1 MKKKLYI
8 VLSICAI
15 ICSSCEDW
23 LTQEDST
30 AMDVNDVYSSVEN
43 ISSVVANLYSRLS
56 FPQEFGGTGNDTSLK
71 DIARWDECSQGGVY
85 WNAADNVN
93 RGYRAYYDYKLIR
106 EINIHIRELSNTATN
121 ISAEQQKYFLAEA
134 RFLRAMVYFRMV
146 TSMGGVPIIEEVFD
160 YTENTIEL
168 ARPRNMEAEVYDYIA
183 SEVDAIVGDLGAAS
197 ADIKSRATSGAA
209 LALKCRAMLYAGS
222 LAYNYDKSAAKGLN
236 LPSGATGI
244 PKARANEYF
253 QKCIDAYK
261 ALQGLGYSLYKV
273 DSNLAANYTN
283 LFQTSKGN
291 PEVIFCRDYDGAIFK
306 NSYTTKTICAAMAPA
321 LKTGCELNPTLNQ
334 VDAYERLST
343 KNIEPINPYKG
354 EAPAE
359 PERME
364 VLSSSYDYKVYDN
377 PEDIFEGRDPRLAG
391 SILTPGSSFRDTKL
405 DFQAGLAIKNADGTY
420 NFRHID
426 GMENLLTDANVYEG
440 QRITGAEG
448 PHFTTGYYSHTGF
461 LIRKF
466 VDVTAGSEAEG
477 NSKVPYIVFRFG
489 EVVLNAAEAAYC
501 LSQNGMASY
510 EGQDMRSLALE
521 LINEIRERAGGT
533 SFRLSADELDMDRI
547 MNERRVELAYEDHRY
562 NDLKRWRIADEV
574 WRYDNTNETSVLKAL
589 WPYKIYA
596 PSDADNG
603 KWIYR
608 RVLVDRRGAFD
619 FHRKP
624 LNFDNTMY
632 YATYPQTPGNP
643 YIEKNPNH

>member
-8 VLSICAI
+8 TLMACAFF
-15 ICSSCEDW
+15 CSSCEDW

-30 AMDVNDVYSSVEN
+30 AMNIGDVYSSVEN
-43 ISSVVANLYSRLS
+43 ISSVAANLYSRLN
-56 FPQEFGGTGNDTSLK
+56 FAQEFGGTGNDTGLM
-71 DIARWDECSQGGVY
+71 DIARWDECTQGSVY
-85 WNAADNVN
+85 WNLADNVN

-106 EINIHIRELSNTATN
+106 EINIHIRELTN
-121 ISAEQQKYFLAEA
+121 SAFNIAAEQQKYFVAEA

-146 TSMGGVPIIEEVFD
+146 TSMGGVPIIEDVFD

-168 ARPRNMEAEVYDYIA
+168 ARPRNTEAEVYDYIA
-183 SEVDAIVGDLGAAS
+183 SEVDAIVGDLGVAS
-197 ADIKSRATSGAA
+197 VDLKSRATSGAA

-222 LAYNYDKSAAKGLN
+222 LAYNYDKSATKGLN

-244 PKARANEYF
+244 PKNRANDYF
-253 QKCIDAYK
+253 EKCIDAYN
-261 ALQGLGYSLYKV
+261 ALKGLNYSLYKV
-273 DSNLAANYTN
+273 NSDLATNYTN
-283 LFQTSKGN
+283 LFQTGKGN
-291 PEVIFCRDYDGAIFK
+291 PEVIFCREYDGVNFK

-334 VDAYERLST
+334 VDAYECLST
-343 KNIEPINPYKG
+343 KTVEPFNPYEG
-354 EAPAE
+354 EVPAE

-364 VLSSSYDYKVYDN
+364 SLSSSYRYKVYDN
-377 PEDIFEGRDPRLAG
+377 PEDIFADRDPRLAG

-420 NFRHID
+420 SFKHIN
-426 GMENLLTDANVYEG
+426 GMENLLTDANYYEG

-461 LIRKF
+461 LMRKF
-466 VDVTAGSEAEG
+466 VDITAGSEAEG
-477 NSKVPYIVFRFG
+477 NSKVPYIIFRFG
-489 EVVLNAAEAAYC
+489 EAVLNAAEAAYC
-501 LSQNGMASY
+501 LSQNGEASY
-510 EGQDMRSLALE
+510 SGKDTRSLALE
-521 LINEIRERAGGT
+521 LINEIRERAGGA
-533 SFRLSADELDMDRI
+533 SFRLTADELDMNRI

-562 NDLKRWRIADEV
+562 YDLKRWRIADEV
-574 WRYDNTNETSVLKAL
+574 WRYDNTNQTAVLKAL

-596 PSDADNG
+596 PGDADNG

-608 RVLVDRRGAFD
+608 KVFVDRRGALD

-624 LNFDNTMY
+624 VNFDNTMF

>member
-8 VLSICAI
+8 LLAACALSF
-15 ICSSCEDW
+15 SSCEDW

-30 AMDVNDVYSSVEN
+30 AMGNGDVYSSVEN
-43 ISSVVANLYSRLS
+43 ISSVVANLYSRLN
-56 FPQEFGGTGNDTSLK
+56 FPQEFGGTGSGSGLMDV
-71 DIARWDECSQGGVY
+71 ARWDECTQGSSY
-85 WNAADNVN
+85 WDQANNVN
-93 RGYRAYYDYKLIR
+93 RDYRNYYDYTLVR
-106 EINIHIRELSNTATN
+106 EINIHIRELTNSVSN
-121 ISAEQQKYFLAEA
+121 ISADQQNYFLAEA

-168 ARPRNMEAEVYDYIA
+168 ARPRNTEAEVYDYIA
-183 SEVDAIVGDLGAAS
+183 SEVDAIVGALGAVS
-197 ADIKSRATSGAA
+197 ANVKSRATRGAA

-244 PKARANEYF
+244 PKDRANGYF

-261 ALQGLGYSLYKV
+261 ALGELGYSLYQV
-273 DSNLAANYTN
+273 DTNPATNYVN

-291 PEVIFCRDYDGAIFK
+291 PEVIFCRDYDGVNFK
-306 NSYTTKTICAAMAPA
+306 NTYTTKTICAEMAPA

-334 VDAYERLST
+334 VDAYERMST
-343 KNIEPINPYKG
+343 KTIEPINPYAG

-364 VLSSSYDYKVYDN
+364 ILSSAYRYKVYNN
-377 PEDIFEGRDPRLAG
+377 PEDIFADRDPRLAG
-391 SILTPGSSFRDTKL
+391 SIITPGSSFRDTKL
-405 DFQAGLAIKNADGTY
+405 DFQAGLALKNADGTY
-420 NFRHID
+420 SFRHID
-426 GMENLLTDANVYEG
+426 GMENLLTDANYYQG

-461 LIRKF
+461 LMRKF
-466 VDVTAGSEAEG
+466 VDITAGSEAEG
-477 NSKVPYIVFRFG
+477 NSKVPYIIFRYG
-489 EVVLNAAEAAYC
+489 EAVLNAAEAAYC
-501 LSQNGMASY
+501 LSQNGVASY
-510 EGQDMRSLALE
+510 EGQTMRDLALS
-521 LINEIRERAGGT
+521 LMNEIRERAGGA
-533 SFRLSADELDMDRI
+533 SFRLTDSELDMNRI

-562 NDLKRWRIADEV
+562 YDLKRWRMADEV

-596 PSDADNG
+596 PGDADDG

-608 RVLVDRRGAFD
+608 KVFVDRRGSFD
-619 FHRKP
+619 FHRRP
-624 LNFDNTMY
+624 LNFDNTMF

>member
-8 VLSICAI
+8 VLTVCALF
-15 ICSSCEDW
+15 CSSCEDW

-30 AMDVNDVYSSVEN
+30 AMNTNDVYSSVEN
-43 ISSVVANLYSRLS
+43 ISSVVANLYSRLN
-56 FPQEFGGTGNDTSLK
+56 FPQEFGGTGDGSGLM
-71 DIARWDECSQGGVY
+71 DIARWDECTQGSSY
-85 WNAADNVN
+85 WNQADNVN
-93 RGYRAYYDYKLIR
+93 QGYRAYYDYNLIR
-106 EINIHIRELSNTATN
+106 EINIHIRELTNSVSN
-121 ISAEQQKYFLAEA
+121 ISTEQQNYFLAEA
-134 RFLRAMVYFRMV
+134 RFLRAMVYFRML

-168 ARPRNMEAEVYDYIA
+168 ARPRNTEAEVYDYIA
-183 SEVDAIVGDLGAAS
+183 AEVDAIVDDLSVAN
-197 ADIKSRATSGAA
+197 ADLKSRATRGAA

-222 LAYNYDKSAAKGLN
+222 LAYNYDKSVAKGLN

-244 PKARANEYF
+244 PKVRANDYF
-253 QKCIDAYK
+253 QKCIDAYN
-261 ALQGLGYSLYKV
+261 ALKELGYSLYKV
-273 DSNLAANYTN
+273 DSDLATNYAN

-291 PEVIFCRDYDGAIFK
+291 PEVIFCRDYDGVNFK
-306 NSYTTKTICAAMAPA
+306 NTYTTKTICAEMAPA

-343 KNIEPINPYKG
+343 KNIEPINPYEG
-354 EAPAE
+354 EAPTE

-364 VLSSSYDYKVYDN
+364 VLTSNYHYKVYDN
-377 PEDIFEGRDPRLAG
+377 PEDIFADRDPRLAG
-391 SILTPGSSFRDTKL
+391 SILTPGSSFRDTEL
-405 DFQAGLAIKNADGTY
+405 DFQAGLAIKNANGTY
-420 NFRHID
+420 SFRHVD
-426 GMENLLTDANVYEG
+426 GMENLLTDANYYEG

-461 LIRKF
+461 LMRKF
-466 VDVTAGSEAEG
+466 VDITAGSEAEG
-477 NSKVPYIVFRFG
+477 NSKVPYIIFRFG
-489 EVVLNAAEAAYC
+489 EAVLNAAEAAYC
-501 LSQNGMASY
+501 LSQNGEVSY
-510 EGQDMRSLALE
+510 EGKDMRNLALE
-521 LINEIRERAGGT
+521 LINEIRERAGGA
-533 SFRLSADELDMDRI
+533 SFRLSVDELDMNRI

-562 NDLKRWRIADEV
+562 YDLKRWRIADEV

-596 PSDADNG
+596 PGDADNG

-608 RVLVDRRGAFD
+608 KVFVDRRGAFD

-624 LNFDNTMY
+624 LNFDNTMF